1 MITSKTILSLIICL
15 NLILLS
21 GPITL
26 HGAEV
31 TKVESTSPAVEQDIS
46 TPQMRASYS
55 VRTPDPTTA
64 RALEATGVAN
74 TSLAGVFRYTCPAD
88 SGFLPEQCRA
98 DLFPSCSADTPKVAL
113 TTDNFLSLRANID
126 NAQDNDTWTWN
137 WRSPAGTLTFPS
149 TLVFHETFNNENL
162 CFEFSTPFGIHGYVC
177 GGRSISF
184 EWGSGAVRGGAEGV
198 WFVDL
203 SLNGQQLF
211 HEPFELVQP
220 PQVNFT
226 SFSAQNL
233 SLGVLDVNADLIVS
247 PRDPDSRIAN
257 VQVVP
262 STSPPVIGAANYTL
276 QPGPNSLQVN
286 LAQMGI
292 GRFDDDVTLQ
302 IRAATPSRCA
312 SIPPQQDFAALEIP
326 LPVVFIHGYVE
337 EKLRFSFFGKNPTT
351 WIQAEQADP
360 LFSYLIT
367 QSMAQ
372 PNTNQWRIPYEVSGG
387 TYPTLSTF
395 FWVNMADSPSETV
408 IQQLQTEI
416 NDKLIPTYAT
426 HVNLLT
432 HSAGGLV
439 GRLAIAN
446 GAPVRKLIMVGCP
459 NNGTSHA
466 WEVSGNYSRE
476 KVEQLAKGMAGYLTP
491 RTDSLP
497 FITRGP
503 YQKGGVCTIQP
514 LPIGRRPL
522 PALPSESN
530 RKISNI
536 FTNDD
541 GADTPWDL
549 VATFDKKAN
558 WYNFSRRRLQDAQ
571 ACDPT
576 TTWAFYRTGDGVV
589 SVQDATL
596 GPDYD
601 IRIRTQN
608 TPHHKQLGNT
618 LVRQAIA
625 RALGLIE

>member
-1 MITSKTILSLIICL
+1 MITRRTIVSLIIWL
-15 NLILLS
+15 TLILLS

-26 HGAEV
+26 HGAGV
-31 TKVESTSPAVEQDIS
+31 TKVGSTSPAVSQDNS

-55 VRTPDPTTA
+55 LRTPGPTTA

-74 TSLAGVFRYTCPAD
+74 TSLAGVFRYTCPSD
-88 SGFLPEQCRA
+88 SGFLPEECRA
-98 DLFPSCSADTPKVAL
+98 DLFASCSADTPKVAL
-113 TTDNFLSLRANID
+113 TTDNYLSLRANID

-149 TLVFHETFNNENL
+149 TVVFHETFNNENL

-220 PQVNFT
+220 PQVKFT

-286 LAQMGI
+286 LAQIGI

-302 IRAATPSRCA
+302 IRAATLSRCA

-326 LPVVFIHGYVE
+326 LPVVFIHGYIE
-337 EKLRFSFFGKNPTT
+337 ESRRTIYGKPAAF
-351 WIQAEQADP
+351 WIQTTQADP
-360 LFSYLIT
+360 VFTYLVT
-367 QSMAQ
+367 QSTTQAGA
-372 PNTNQWRIPYEVSGG
+372 NQSRIPYEVSGG
-387 TYPTLSTF
+387 TYPTLSVF
-395 FWVNMADSPSETV
+395 DWVNIADSPVENVS
-408 IQQLQTEI
+408 QQLQTHI
-416 NDKLIPTYAT
+416 TGKLTATYAT
-426 HVNLLT
+426 RVNLLT

-439 GRLAIAN
+439 ARIAIAN
-446 GAPVRKLIMVGCP
+446 GAPVRKLIMVGSP
-459 NNGTSHA
+459 NNGTSHV
-466 WEVSGNYSRE
+466 WEVSEKYSRE
-476 KVEQLAKGMAGYLTP
+476 KVEQIAKTGIAGYMVP
-491 RTDSLP
+491 RTDGLP

-503 YQKGGVCTIQP
+503 YQRGSVCTILT
-514 LPIGRRPL
+514 LPIERRPL
-522 PALPSESN
+522 PALPLDV
-530 RKISNI
+530 KISNI
-536 FTNDD
+536 FTNDE
-541 GADTPWDL
+541 GTDTPWDL
-549 VATFDKKAN
+549 VATFEKKTN
-558 WYNFSRRRLQDAQ
+558 WYSFSRRRLQEAQ
-571 ACDPT
+571 ACDPI
-576 TTWAFYRTGDGVV
+576 TTWAFYRLGDGVV

-596 GPDYD
+596 GPNYD
-601 IRIRTQN
+601 IRINTQK
-608 TPHHKQLGNT
+608 TPHDKQLGNT

>member
-1 MITSKTILSLIICL
+1 
-15 NLILLS
+15 
-21 GPITL
+21 
-26 HGAEV
+26 
-31 TKVESTSPAVEQDIS
+31 
-46 TPQMRASYS
+46 MRASYS

-262 STSPPVIGAANYTL
+262 STNPPVIGAANYTL

-326 LPVVFIHGYVE
+326 LPVVFIHGYIE
-337 EKLRFSFFGKNPTT
+337 ESRRIIFGKPTAT
-351 WIQAEQADP
+351 WIQTNQADP
-360 LFSYLIT
+360 LFNYLIT
-367 QSMAQ
+367 QSTTQ
-372 PNTNQWRIPYEVSGG
+372 SNRRIPYAVSGG
-387 TYPTLSTF
+387 TYPTLSMF
-395 FWVNMADSPSETV
+395 DWVNNADSPVETV
-408 IQQLQTEI
+408 TQQLQTQI
-416 NDKLIPTYAT
+416 TDKLRATYAT

-439 GRLAIAN
+439 GRVAIAN
-446 GAPVRKLIMVGCP
+446 GAPVRKLIMVGSP
-459 NNGTSHA
+459 NNGTSHV
-466 WEVSGNYSRE
+466 WEVSEKYSRE
-476 KVEQLAKGMAGYLTP
+476 KVEQIAKTGIAGYMVP
-491 RTDSLP
+491 RTDGLP

-503 YQKGGVCTIQP
+503 YQRGSVCTI
-514 LPIGRRPL
+514 LSLGIERRSL
-522 PALPSESN
+522 PALPSDL
-530 RKISNI
+530 KVVNI
-536 FTNDD
+536 FTNDE
-541 GADTPWDL
+541 GTDTPWDL
-549 VATFDKKAN
+549 VATFEKKTN
-558 WYNFSRRRLQDAQ
+558 WYSFSRRRLQDAQ
-571 ACDPT
+571 ACDPI
-576 TTWAFYRTGDGVV
+576 TTWAFYRLGDGVV

-596 GPDYD
+596 GPGYD
-601 IRIRTQN
+601 IRINTQK
-608 TPHHKQLGNT
+608 TPHDKQLGNT